1 MTQTD
6 DAEVGTYAWDNGWAE
21 ARRRL
26 ELLEQVWDPVSFVS
40 LGQVPV
46 QPGWRC
52 LEIGGGYGS
61 IVRWLCDAV
70 GPQGKVVTVD
80 LDTRFLRSVEA
91 ANLEVIEG
99 DVVTG
104 GLPAGPFDFA
114 HTRAVLMH
122 IPARDELLAE
132 LINRLRPGG
141 TLLLEEFDFYA
152 MEASL
157 SPFYRSFVLRA
168 AEILRT
174 AVGMQSTWARAL
186 PQRLCEL
193 GLTDVRARATT
204 SLFRGGSPEAEF
216 WRISWTQVQDVLLA
230 GGLDKETF
238 EQVLAIFDD
247 DMQWLPAPANVT
259 VSGRLPG

>member
-1 MTQTD
+1 MTKID
-6 DAEVGTYAWDNGWAE
+6 DAGPGTYAWDNAWAE

-26 ELLEQVWDPVSFVS
+26 ELLEQVWDPVSFAS
-40 LGQVPV
+40 LQQAAL

-70 GPQGKVVTVD
+70 GPRGKVVTVD
-80 LDTRFLRSVEA
+80 LDTRFLAAIEA
-91 ANLEVIEG
+91 PNLEVIEA
-99 DVVTG
+99 DVVTD

-122 IPARDELLAE
+122 IPARDQLLPE

-152 MEASL
+152 MEASV
-157 SPFYRSFVLRA
+157 SPFYRSFTLEA
-168 AEILRT
+168 AEILRS
-174 AVGMQSTWARAL
+174 AVGMESTWARAL
-186 PQRLCEL
+186 PDRLCEL

-204 SLFRGGSPEAEF
+204 SLFRGGSPESEF
-216 WRISWTQVQDVLLA
+216 WRISWIQVQDLLLA
-230 GGLDKETF
+230 GGLAKEDF
-238 EQVLAIFDD
+238 EHALALFDD
-247 DMQWLPAPANVT
+247 DRQWLPAPANVT

>member
-1 MTQTD
+1 MTQLD
-6 DAEVGTYAWDNGWAE
+6 DAAPGTYAWDNGWVE

-26 ELLEQVWDPVSFVS
+26 ELLEQVWDPVSFGS
-40 LGQVPV
+40 LQQIAV

-61 IVRWLCDAV
+61 IVRWLCNTV
-70 GPQGKVVTVD
+70 GPHGRVVTVD
-80 LDTRFLRSVEA
+80 LDARFLRAIESP
-91 ANLEVIEG
+91 NLDVIEA
-99 DVVTG
+99 DVVRE

-122 IPARDELLAE
+122 IPARDELLPE

-157 SPFYRSFVLRA
+157 SPFYRSFALEA
-168 AEILRT
+168 AEILRA

-186 PQRLCEL
+186 PHRLCEL

-216 WRISWTQVQDVLLA
+216 WRISWIQVQDVLLD
-230 GGLDKETF
+230 GGLDKEDF
-238 EQVLAIFDD
+238 EQALALFDD